1 MQGMK
6 SNRFISLRVIGGFLD
21 GLTLVFDTGLTCL
34 IGARGTGKST
44 ILELIRF
51 CLDLL
56 PRKDLSAAAR
66 KRLDSIISGNLNGG
80 RVELEVETADGARYF
95 ISRVQGEEPI
105 VMDKERNPVPVKLPG
120 FFRAEIFSQNEVEG
134 IADQKR
140 FQLDLIDSFAP
151 VEIIELDWE
160 IESLRES
167 IVQVAQEAAPLRNEV
182 QMLDEKLKQ
191 LPNIEERLKS
201 YKMEGDSSAEELDKA
216 HIAKAQRD
224 RESRALR
231 AANEVL
237 TRFRADVQSMVGKLK
252 AELTGKITNELKNG
266 ANKALMERMF
276 ENLKE
281 TIKETDQQFNLA
293 LAAVDACQHKQAD
306 IATSLNEQ
314 HQVQEIAF
322 RELVEKHSAFQK
334 QSSERAGLDR
344 QLNEL
349 GEVKRTREQR
359 EKQITLLEERQ
370 TQLLQKLS
378 EERDKRF
385 KIRQGIADRLNKALN
400 PDVRVKLAQD
410 GDTSCYRELLED
422 HLKPTGMRHVAV
434 AQKLS
439 KNVPPAQLADMVLAG
454 DLKSLAEHGD
464 LNPEQAGKVVQAFKD
479 QVCLA
484 QLRSVE
490 LRDQPLIELRDGS
503 TYKDSSTLSTG
514 QKCTTIL
521 PILLLDSVNPL
532 LIDQPEDNLDNRF
545 IYQTVVSKIEQ
556 VRDSRQLMFITHN
569 PNIPVLGE
577 AGEVVVMESD
587 GEHAR
592 VLTHGNVDDCRDSII
607 NLLEGGEEAFR
618 QRGSRYKI
626 PRK

>member
-1 MQGMK
+1 MRGMN

-21 GLTLVFDTGLTCL
+21 GLNLVFDTGLTCL

-51 CLDLL
+51 CLDQL
-56 PRKDLSAAAR
+56 PRKDLSTAAR
-66 KRLDSIISGNLNGG
+66 KRLDSMIAGNLNGG

-95 ISRVQGEEPI
+95 ISRVEGEDPI
-105 VMDKERNPVPVKLPG
+105 ITDKERNPVPVKLPG

-140 FQLDLIDSFAP
+140 FQLDLIDSFRP
-151 VEIIELDWE
+151 MEIIELDWE
-160 IESLRES
+160 IDCLSGA

-191 LPNIEERLKS
+191 LPNIEERLKA

-216 HIAKAQRD
+216 HVAKAQRD
-224 RESRALR
+224 RESRAMR
-231 AANEVL
+231 TANEVL
-237 TRFRADVQSMVGKLK
+237 VRYRADVQGMIGKLK
-252 AELTGKITNELKNG
+252 AELTGKFNELMKGDN
-266 ANKALMERMF
+266 AALMEEVI
-276 ENLKE
+276 ENLRAAVRK
-281 TIKETDQQFNLA
+281 TDEQFNLA
-293 LAAVDACQHKQAD
+293 LAAVDACQLKQDALSR
-306 IATSLNEQ
+306 TLGEQ
-314 HQVQEIAF
+314 HQVQELAF
-322 RELVEKHSAFQK
+322 RALVEKHSAFQK
-334 QSSERAGLDR
+334 QSAERAGLDR

-349 GEVKRTREQR
+349 AEVKRTREQR
-359 EKQITLLEERQ
+359 EERVQ
-370 TQLLQKLS
+370 
-378 EERDKRF
+378 
-385 KIRQGIADRLNKALN
+385 IRQQIADKLNTALL
-400 PDVRVKLAQD
+400 PDVRVTLAQD
-410 GDTSCYRELLED
+410 GDTTCYRELLET

-434 AQKLS
+434 AQKIS
-439 KNVPPAQLADMVLAG
+439 QAIPPVQLADLVSAG
-454 DLKSLAEHGD
+454 DLTALAEQGN
-464 LNPEQAGKVVQAFKD
+464 LNTDQAGKVVQAFRD
-479 QVCLA
+479 PVRLA
-484 QLRSVE
+484 ELRAVQ
-490 LRDQPLIELRDGS
+490 LRDQPLIELRDGA

-521 PILLLDSVNPL
+521 PILLLDSANPL

-556 VRDSRQLMFITHN
+556 ARESRQLMFITHN

-592 VLTHGNVDDCRDSII
+592 VLTHGDVDHCRDSII

-626 PRK
+626 ARK

>member
-1 MQGMK
+1 MRGMN

-21 GLTLVFDTGLTCL
+21 GLNLVFDTGLTCL

-51 CLDLL
+51 CLDQL
-56 PRKDLSAAAR
+56 PRKDLSTAAR
-66 KRLDSIISGNLNGG
+66 KRLDSMIAGNLNGG

-95 ISRVQGEEPI
+95 ISRVEGEDPI
-105 VMDKERNPVPVKLPG
+105 ITDKERNPVPVKLPG

-140 FQLDLIDSFAP
+140 FQLDLIDSFMP
-151 VEIIELDWE
+151 QEIIELDWE
-160 IESLRES
+160 IDCLSGA
-167 IVQVAQEAAPLRNEV
+167 IVQLAQEAAPLRNEV

-191 LPNIEERLKS
+191 LPNIEERLKA

-216 HIAKAQRD
+216 HVAKAQRD
-224 RESRALR
+224 RESRAMR
-231 AANEVL
+231 TANEVL
-237 TRFRADVQSMVGKLK
+237 VRYRADVQGMIGKLK
-252 AELTGKITNELKNG
+252 AELSGKFNELMKGDN
-266 ANKALMERMF
+266 AALMEEAI
-276 ENLKE
+276 ENLRAAVRK
-281 TIKETDQQFNLA
+281 TDEQFNLA
-293 LAAVDACQHKQAD
+293 LAAVDACQQKQD
-306 IATSLNEQ
+306 ELSRTLGEQ
-314 HQVQEIAF
+314 HQVQELAF
-322 RELVEKHSAFQK
+322 RALVEKHSAFQK
-334 QSSERAGLDR
+334 QSAERAGLDR

-349 GEVKRTREQR
+349 AEVKRTREQR
-359 EKQITLLEERQ
+359 EDQIKQLDNRQRELLK
-370 TQLLQKLS
+370 KLS
-378 EERDKRF
+378 EQRDQRF
-385 KIRQGIADRLNKALN
+385 QIRQQIADKLNKALL
-400 PDVRVKLAQD
+400 PDVRVTLAQD
-410 GDTSCYRELLED
+410 GDTTCYRELLET

-434 AQKLS
+434 AQKIS
-439 KNVPPAQLADMVLAG
+439 QAIPPVQLAELVSVG
-454 DLKSLAEHGD
+454 DLTALAEQGN
-464 LNPEQAGKVVQAFKD
+464 LNNDQAGKVVQAFRD
-479 QVCLA
+479 PVRLA
-484 QLRSVE
+484 ELRAVQ
-490 LRDQPLIELRDGS
+490 LRDQPLIELRDGA

-521 PILLLDSVNPL
+521 PILLLDSANPL

-556 VRDSRQLMFITHN
+556 ARESRQLMFITHN

-592 VLTHGNVDDCRDSII
+592 VLTHGDVDHCRDSII

-626 PRK
+626 ARK

>member
-1 MQGMK
+1 MRGMN

-21 GLTLVFDTGLTCL
+21 GLNLVFDTGLTCL

-51 CLDLL
+51 CLDQL
-56 PRKDLSAAAR
+56 PRKDLSTAAR
-66 KRLDSIISGNLNGG
+66 KRLDSMIAGNLNGG

-95 ISRVQGEEPI
+95 ISRVEGEDPI
-105 VMDKERNPVPVKLPG
+105 ITDKERNPVPVKLPG

-140 FQLDLIDSFAP
+140 FQLDLIDSFRP
-151 VEIIELDWE
+151 MEIIELDWE
-160 IESLRES
+160 IDCLSGA

-191 LPNIEERLKS
+191 LPNIEERLKA

-216 HIAKAQRD
+216 HVAKAQRD
-224 RESRALR
+224 RESRAMR
-231 AANEVL
+231 TANEVL
-237 TRFRADVQSMVGKLK
+237 VRYRADVQGMIGKLK
-252 AELTGKITNELKNG
+252 AELTGKFNELMKGDN
-266 ANKALMERMF
+266 AALMEEVI
-276 ENLKE
+276 ENLRAAVRK
-281 TIKETDQQFNLA
+281 TDEQFNLA
-293 LAAVDACQHKQAD
+293 LAAVDACQLKQDALSR
-306 IATSLNEQ
+306 TLGEQ
-314 HQVQEIAF
+314 HQVQELAF
-322 RELVEKHSAFQK
+322 RALVEKHSAFQK
-334 QSSERAGLDR
+334 QSAERAGLDR

-349 GEVKRTREQR
+349 AEVKRTREQR
-359 EKQITLLEERQ
+359 DQ
-370 TQLLQKLS
+370 
-378 EERDKRF
+378 RF
-385 KIRQGIADRLNKALN
+385 QIRQQIADKLNKALL
-400 PDVRVKLAQD
+400 PDVRVTLAQD
-410 GDTSCYRELLED
+410 GDTTCYRELLET

-434 AQKLS
+434 AQKIS
-439 KNVPPAQLADMVLAG
+439 QAIPPVQLADLVSAG
-454 DLKSLAEHGD
+454 DLTALAEQGN
-464 LNPEQAGKVVQAFKD
+464 LNTDQAGKVVQAFRD
-479 QVCLA
+479 PVRLA
-484 QLRSVE
+484 ELRAVQ
-490 LRDQPLIELRDGS
+490 LRDQPLIELRDGA

-521 PILLLDSVNPL
+521 PILLLDSANPL

-556 VRDSRQLMFITHN
+556 ARESRQLMFITHN

-592 VLTHGNVDDCRDSII
+592 VLTHGDVDHCRDSII

-626 PRK
+626 ARK